1 MLGLDSELAFGQV
14 CAVPSLHWHTRL
26 ALVLVLIPHVL
37 NKESNFDKKKKI
49 NPHSPME
56 SGILPHTDIRG
67 PKHSATVST
76 SFPVGSRRDIHMS

>member
-37 NKESNFDKKKKI
+37 NKESNFDKKKK
-49 NPHSPME
+49 S
-56 SGILPHTDIRG
+56 ILIVQWKVEFCPTQTSVD
-67 PKHSATVST
+67 PSTLPLSAHPSQ
-76 SFPVGSRRDIHMS
+76 